1 MPHAHILT
9 VLSRKCMIPG
19 FLMDAWFVNTGGM
32 KLSLEVV
39 TLAVLDVDR
48 ALTFYTEQV
57 GFHLD
62 VDYAPDDDF
71 RVVQLTPPGSGVSIQ
86 FGVGLTEAE
95 PGSTRGTYLVV
106 TDIEVARDALVARG
120 VRASGIR
127 HKSRLP
133 DWRGG
138 FEAGID
144 PERRDYASFFDFT
157 DPDGNQ
163 WLVQERGHEAK
174 AGGL

>member
-1 MPHAHILT
+1 
-9 VLSRKCMIPG
+9 MIPG
-19 FLMDAWFVNTGGM
+19 FLMDTRFVNTGEM

-39 TLAVLDVDR
+39 TLAVSDVDR
-48 ALTFYTEQV
+48 ALAFYTEQV

-62 VDYAPDDDF
+62 VDYAPDEEF
-71 RVVQLTPPGSGVSIQ
+71 RVVQLTPPGSGASVQ

-95 PGSTRGTYLVV
+95 PGGTRGTYLVV
-106 TDIEVARDALVARG
+106 TDIEGAREALVARG

-138 FEAGID
+138 FEAGTD

-163 WLVQERGHEAK
+163 WFVQERGHQAT
-174 AGGL
+174 GGGS